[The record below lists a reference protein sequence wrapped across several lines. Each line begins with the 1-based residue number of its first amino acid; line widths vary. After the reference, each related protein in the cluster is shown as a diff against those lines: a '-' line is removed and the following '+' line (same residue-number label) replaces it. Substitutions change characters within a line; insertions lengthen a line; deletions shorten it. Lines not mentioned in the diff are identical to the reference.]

1 LETKQAATD
10 ALTKRIA
17 FLRKAYAK
25 GLGHRPSALQSAA
38 ILRAAR
44 LTALS
49 EQAALSPETSANDL
63 VRLDGA
69 AYRARRDMAAILN
82 AANREKDRPSLDAY
96 LQAHREVAT

>member
-1 LETKQAATD
+1 MEADRASTD

-49 EQAALSPETSANDL
+49 EQAALNPETSANDL
-63 VRLDGA
+63 VRLGGA
-69 AYRARRDMAAILN
+69 ACRARRDMEAVLHKGEEPQLSLQEVL
-82 AANREKDRPSLDAY
+82 ANG
-96 LQAHREVAT
+96 